1 MRIGLLKKKRYLCE
15 RDVMMRKYDSAWWA
29 RQNYV
34 EGLPWSVKIKRLL
47 WIVVWSLFTEWMP
60 YFVCRKWRVFL
71 LRVFGMKDNGHVGFY
86 PSAKVWAPW
95 NLELGSYVAIDDAVN
110 LYSADKIKICTMVA
124 ISREAF
130 ICTASHD
137 IVKPNRPLVTAP
149 ITICDGVWIGARAI
163 VLPGVTIGEGAVVAA
178 GAVVTK
184 DVEPWTVVGGNPAK
198 FIKRREIRT

>member
-1 MRIGLLKKKRYLCE
+1 MRDE
-15 RDVMMRKYDSAWWA
+15 
-29 RQNYV
+29 
-34 EGLPWSVKIKRLL
+34 
-47 WIVVWSLFTEWMP
+47 
-60 YFVCRKWRVFL
+60 
-71 LRVFGMKDNGHVGFY
+71 GHVGFY
-86 PSAKVWAPW
+86 PSVKVWAPW

-110 LYSADKIKICTMVA
+110 LYSADKIKIGTKVA

-137 IVKPNRPLVTAP
+137 ITKPNRPLVTAP

-163 VLPGVTIGEGAVVAA
+163 VLPRVTIGEGAVVAA

-198 FIKRREIRT
+198 VIKKRELKCEPLENMHGGML

>member
-1 MRIGLLKKKRYLCE
+1 MSNQHYSTE
-15 RDVMMRKYDSAWWA
+15 WWA
-29 RQNYV
+29 SQDYKND
-34 EGLPWSVKIKRLL
+34 WSGSNKIKR
-47 WIVVWSLFTEWMP
+47 VVWLSAWTLLVSWMP
-60 YFVCRKWRVFL
+60 YFVGKKFRLFL
-71 LRVFGMKDNGHVGFY
+71 LRLFGLKYNYGIAVY
-86 PSAKVWAPW
+86 PTARIWAPW
-95 NLELGSYVAIDDAVN
+95 NVEMGAHVAIDNYVN
-110 LYSADKIKICTMVA
+110 LYSAAKIKIGTKVA

-137 IVKPNRPLVTAP
+137 ITKANRPLVTAP

-198 FIKRREIRT
+198 VIKKRELKDD

>member
-1 MRIGLLKKKRYLCE
+1 MM
-15 RDVMMRKYDSAWWA
+15 DVKLNANEDCVHYDSDWWA
-29 RQNYV
+29 RQYYV
-34 EGLPWSVKIKRLL
+34 DSLPRTVKVRRLF
-47 WIVVWSLFTEWMP
+47 WIVVWGVCAKWMP
-60 YFVCRKWRVFL
+60 YFVGRRWRVFL
-71 LRVFGMKDNGHVGFY
+71 LRRFGMKDEGHVGFY

-95 NLELGSYVAIDDAVN
+95 NLEMGSYVAIDDEVN
-110 LYSADKIKICTMVA
+110 LYSADKIKIGTKVA

-137 IVKPNRPLVTAP
+137 ITKPNRPLVTAP

-198 FIKRREIRT
+198 FIKRRELKDG